1 MRIMGVSGLAGSGKS
16 FVSELAAE
24 RGAMIISMGD
34 IIREEAKKR
43 GESTGETAENL
54 RKEYG
59 QYIVAELTVKK
70 IKKLLDEGFDS
81 SIVVEGIRSPHEV
94 TLFKESFSD
103 FIILSIFANQEIR
116 FERIKARK
124 REDDAT
130 NFDEFK
136 IREDRE
142 LNFGI
147 GDVVSLSDKI
157 IINESDLDSYLVE
170 IEKFLE
176 EYNI

>member
-1 MRIMGVSGLAGSGKS
+1 MGVSGLAGSGKS
-16 FVSELAAE
+16 FVSELATK

-54 RKEYG
+54 RKEHG

-70 IKKLLDEGFDS
+70 IKKLLDEGLDK
-81 SIVVEGIRSPHEV
+81 SIVVEGIRSPYEV
-94 TLFKESFSD
+94 TMFKENFSD

-157 IINESDLDSYLVE
+157 IINESDLDSYLIE
-170 IEKFLE
+170 IENFLE

>member
-43 GESTGETAENL
+43 GESTGQTAENL
-54 RKEYG
+54 RKEHG
-59 QYIVAELTVKK
+59 QYIVAELTIKK
-70 IKKLLDEGFDS
+70 IKKIIEDGFDS

-94 TLFKESFSD
+94 ELFKESFSD
-103 FIILSIFANQEIR
+103 FVILSIFANQEIR
-116 FERIKARK
+116 FERIKARQ
-124 REDDAT
+124 REDDAS

-157 IINESDLDSYLVE
+157 IVNESDIDSYCDE
-170 IEKFLE
+170 IREFLE
-176 EYNI
+176 EYNV

>member
-16 FVSELAAE
+16 FVSELATK
-24 RGAMIISMGD
+24 RGAIIVSMGD

-54 RKEYG
+54 RKEHG

-70 IKKLLDEGFDS
+70 IKKLLDEGLTS

-94 TLFKESFSD
+94 NLFKENFSD

-130 NFDEFK
+130 NFDAGICESA
-136 IREDRE
+136 E
-142 LNFGI
+142 LRKAHRRRTFHR
-147 GDVVSLSDKI
+147 
-157 IINESDLDSYLVE
+157 
-170 IEKFLE
+170 
-176 EYNI
+176 